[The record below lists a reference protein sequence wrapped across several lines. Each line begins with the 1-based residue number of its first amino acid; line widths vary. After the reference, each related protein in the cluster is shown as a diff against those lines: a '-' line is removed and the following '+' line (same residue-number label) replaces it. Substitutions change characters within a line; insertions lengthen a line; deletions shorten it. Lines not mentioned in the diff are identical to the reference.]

1 MADCRFSL
9 LPFYFCLVAASATKI
24 PSSRNNLAVK
34 LIETIKLALA
44 AIWAHKLR
52 SSLTLLG
59 MVIGVA
65 SVVVVVSLIQGFN
78 TYVDE
83 KIAGIGSMS
92 FSIYRFDFFKDFRN
106 TDTIAAAQRRNKELT
121 MDDFEFIHQRSQL
134 IDKWGAKTMPQP
146 RQVKRE
152 SVTLDGVPVSGTT
165 ANIADIDKIDV
176 EDGRYFADTE
186 DQQAARVAFL
196 GADVVSKLFPTGGT
210 VLGSEI
216 NIGGM
221 PFTVIGVAVAKGT
234 VFGQSQDNYINIPL
248 KTFERVV
255 GPLTGRRAVSF
266 EGTSRT
272 PELYNDTVEEARYLM
287 RLRRRLSANEPDNF
301 GLITPDAITG
311 LRDRIFGPIFIVAI
325 AVPAIALVVGGIVVM
340 NIMLVSVT
348 ERTKEIGIRKAL
360 GAKQSDIL
368 KQFLVEAVS
377 LGAIGGACGVI
388 IAWAVGLVVS
398 HFVIQTYLSM
408 AAIATAVGVSGGV
421 GVLAGIIPA
430 WKAARLDPI
439 EALRAD

>member
-1 MADCRFSL
+1 M
-9 LPFYFCLVAASATKI
+9 
-24 PSSRNNLAVK
+24 K
-34 LIETIKLALA
+34 LIETIRLALA

-52 SSLTLLG
+52 SALTLLG
-59 MVIGVA
+59 MIIGVA
-65 SVVVVVSLIQGFN
+65 AVVVVVSLIQGFN
-78 TYVDE
+78 AYVDD

-92 FSIYRFDFFKDFRN
+92 FSIYRFDFFKDFKN

-121 MDDFEFIHQRSQL
+121 MDDFEFIRQRAQL
-134 IDKWGAKTMPQP
+134 IDKWGAKTMPIP

-152 SVTLDGVPVSGTT
+152 NITLDGVPLSGTT

-176 EDGRYFADTE
+176 ENGRYFSDAEVQSAT
-186 DQQAARVAFL
+186 RVAFL
-196 GADVVSKLFPTGGT
+196 GADVVTKLFPTGGT
-210 VLGSEI
+210 VINSEI

-248 KTFERVV
+248 KTYERVV

-287 RLRRRLSANEPDNF
+287 RLRHKLPGNEPDNF

-325 AVPAIALVVGGIVVM
+325 AVPAIALVVGGIVIM

-348 ERTKEIGIRKAL
+348 ERTKEIGIRKAI

-368 KQFLVEAVS
+368 KQFLVEAILLS
-377 LGAIGGACGVI
+377 AIGGMSGVV
-388 IAWAVGLVVS
+388 IAWAIGLIVS
-398 HFVIQTYLSM
+398 QFVIQTYLSLG
-408 AAIATAVGVSGGV
+408 AIVAAVGVSGGV